1 VIAAGLL
8 DRAPGF
14 YASRKDSRLAAR
26 MYCEQVTPRDELPP
40 ALFKKGDRK
49 MSDNIDDFLAVC
61 SPAVRDL
68 AQLLRGLIRRVMPNA
83 IEHVDLPSNIIGYG
97 YDRTY
102 ANLIC
107 AITPY
112 KAHVSLLFTRGA
124 TLPDPEHLL
133 EGEGKTARR
142 VRIATPADVD
152 DPAVK
157 ALLTSAAAAGR

>member
-1 VIAAGLL
+1 
-8 DRAPGF
+8 
-14 YASRKDSRLAAR
+14 
-26 MYCEQVTPRDELPP
+26 
-40 ALFKKGDRK
+40 
-49 MSDNIDDFLAVC
+49 MSDSIDDFLAVC

-68 AQLLRGLIRRVMPNA
+68 AQQLRGLIRRVMPTA

-97 YDRTY
+97 FDRTY

-157 ALLTSAAAAGR
+157 ALLTSAAAAGK